1 MLITEGAKKMTRKEL
16 EEKILQLVND
26 SYLLDNSDIQA
37 IAEAISIEAIKE

>member
-1 MLITEGAKKMTRKEL
+1 MTRKEL

-26 SYLLDNSDIQA
+26 VEALTYSDIQA